1 MRFKSFL
8 IAEDL
13 TGWGGSFERE
23 LSNLKGT
30 YIDPITSPLKGK
42 ISSFKPKEKI
52 KTKGYVARDKNV
64 KSGMEGQIANTIQ
77 RLDMIREKI
86 VQLEDKIGQL
96 KEQMAETKSISQKEG
111 LKRQI
116 EGYNQQLKVLK
127 MEATRLL
134 KTRQD
139 LIDRHNDSLQRA
151 REEAQRK
158 REAELQKKDS
168 EKSNDNESQKKDS
181 EKSNDN
187 ESPGYD
193 PFNFGI
199 EKPVKPDLPGD
210 WNRFTESDVNNL
222 KEYYNDKILYY
233 EKVIRKLQDHPD
245 IKIRGKILDYTGKIM
260 NLKKEIIQLEKDWQE
275 LKQKIQKKN
284 AKR

>member
-8 IAEDL
+8 IAEDP

-30 YIDPITSPLKGK
+30 YVDPITSPLKGK

-52 KTKGYVARDKNV
+52 KTKGYVAKDKNV

-77 RLDMIREKI
+77 RLDLIKEKI
-86 VQLEDKIGQL
+86 VQLEDRIGQL

-127 MEATRLL
+127 MEAIRLL

-139 LIDRHNDSLQRA
+139 LVDRHNDSLQRA

-158 REAELQKKDS
+158 REAE
-168 EKSNDNESQKKDS
+168 SQKKDS

-187 ESPGYD
+187 ESSGYD
-193 PFNFGI
+193 PHGLGI

-210 WNRFTESDVNNL
+210 WNRFTEGDVNNL

-233 EKVIRKLQDHPD
+233 EKVMRKLQDHPD

-260 NLKKEIIQLEKDWQE
+260 NFRKAIIQLEKDWQD